1 MSDQEVKFDL
11 DEVEKTFTK
20 YRLNQILDGV
30 VVLKRENG
38 VIFNIGGKLDAFI
51 SATDFEDFS
60 QIKFGDRFKA
70 VITNMKN
77 EDGLIEVS
85 KTKAD
90 NLILGTMQ
98 ASGLKL
104 GKTFSF
110 VVTNFDGHNFQS
122 KLGEFEIIIPKNQIL
137 TNDYTNPKQFLNK
150 KFDAIVTDIDAK
162 AKQITASVKMLQ
174 ERTKKN
180 IELSFW
186 NSIFEGKQVIGK
198 VVKLFSYGALID
210 VYGVN
215 CFCHISQIAHERV
228 DDISKFLQN
237 GKEYTF
243 KVIEVNKETK
253 KVSLSL
259 KALQLNSKQE
269 FLKNLEIGKQ
279 IEGKVVR
286 ILPFGAIIKD
296 NQSGYE
302 GLLHISDAS
311 AVYGTQIK
319 DIIKLGEEIIVLVKN
334 IDLEKQKISFELKE
348 KRWYNSKSYV

>member
-1 MSDQEVKFDL
+1 MSDQETKFDL

-51 SATDFEDFS
+51 SKTDFEDFS
-60 QIKFGDRFKA
+60 QVKFGDRFKA

-77 EDGLIEVS
+77 EEGLIEVS

-98 ASGLKL
+98 ASTLKL

-110 VVTNFDGHNFQS
+110 VVTNFDGTNYIS
-122 KLGEFEIIIPKNQIL
+122 KLGEFEIIVPKNQIS
-137 TNDYTNPKQFLNK
+137 TNDNNPKQYLNK
-150 KFDAIVTDIDAK
+150 NFSAIVTDIDQK
-162 AKQITASVKMLQ
+162 NKQITASVKMLQ
-174 ERTKKN
+174 ERTLQN

-186 NSIFEGKQVIGK
+186 NAIFVGKQVVGK
-198 VVKLFSYGALID
+198 VVKLFSYGALVD
-210 VYGVN
+210 VYGVT
-215 CFCHISQIAHERV
+215 CFCHISQIAHQRV
-228 DDISKFLQN
+228 DDISQFLQN

-259 KALQLNSKQE
+259 KAMQLNLKQE
-269 FLKNLEIGKQ
+269 FLKNLETNKEI
-279 IEGKVVR
+279 IGKVVR
-286 ILPFGAIIKD
+286 ILPFGAIVKD
-296 NQSGYE
+296 NESGFE

-311 AVYGTQIK
+311 LVYGTQIK
-319 DIIKLGEEIIVLVKN
+319 DIVKLGEELSVLVKN
-334 IDLEKQKISFELKE
+334 VDNEKQKISFELKE
-348 KRWYNSKSYV
+348 KRWYNSKS